1 MAGYSS
7 YSLKSVQKKFGLKTV
22 RKPLFQSVPLVQ
34 PTELLLA
41 TLQRA
46 SKIPIVSEK
55 SRSEWIVAPILLE
68 IKYLNADKMTVLS
81 GENLD
86 VDKEQ
91 SLTGECDFLFV
102 RDPDTE
108 IVISPI
114 FCLVEAEKHDIT
126 GGTGQCIAQ
135 MIGARMLNEQDG
147 IFFPT
152 IYGCVTTGTDWQF
165 MKLEGQLVT
174 LEENLKYI
182 NELPQL
188 LGIFQQI
195 VDSFQ

>member
-7 YSLKSVQKKFGLKTV
+7 YSFKSVKKKFGLKTV
-22 RKPLFQSVPLVQ
+22 RKPLFQALQPVQ
-34 PTELLLA
+34 PSDLLLA

-46 SKIPIVSEK
+46 SKMTIVSEK
-55 SRSEWIVAPILLE
+55 SRSEWIVAPILME
-68 IKYLNADKMTVLS
+68 VKYLNADKMNILS

-86 VDKEQ
+86 VDKDQ
-91 SLTGECDFLFV
+91 SLTGECDFIFI
-102 RDPDTE
+102 RDPDAETVE
-108 IVISPI
+108 SLI
-114 FCLVEAEKHDIT
+114 FCLVEAEKHDLT

-147 IFFPT
+147 VHFPT

-165 MKLEGQLVT
+165 LKLEGQLVT

-188 LGIFQQI
+188 LGVFQQI
-195 VDSFQ
+195 VNAF

>member
-22 RKPLFQSVPLVQ
+22 RKELFQSLQPIQ

-41 TLQRA
+41 VLQRA
-46 SKIPIVSEK
+46 SKMPLISEK
-55 SRSEWIVAPILLE
+55 SRSEWIVAPILME
-68 IKYLNADKMTVLS
+68 IKYLNPHKMTVLS

-108 IVISPI
+108 IVTSPI

-135 MIGARMLNEQDG
+135 MIGARLLNEQDG
-147 IFFPT
+147 VHFPT

-165 MKLEGQLVT
+165 LKLEGQLVT
-174 LEENLKYI
+174 LEEHLKYI
-182 NELPQL
+182 NQLPQL
-188 LGIFQQI
+188 LGIFQEI
-195 VDSFQ
+195 VNAF

>member
-7 YSLKSVQKKFGLKTV
+7 YNLKTVKKKFGLKTV
-22 RKPLFQSVPLVQ
+22 RKPLFQALQPVQ

-46 SKIPIVSEK
+46 SKMTIASEK
-55 SRSEWIVAPILLE
+55 SRSEWIVAPILME
-68 IKYLNADKMTVLS
+68 VKYLNADKMNVLS

-91 SLTGECDFLFV
+91 SLTGECDFIFV

-108 IVISPI
+108 TVESPI
-114 FCLVEAEKHDIT
+114 FCLVEAEKHDLT

-147 IFFPT
+147 IHFPT

-165 MKLEGQLVT
+165 LKLEGQLVT
-174 LEENLKYI
+174 LEENVKYI

-195 VDSFQ
+195 VNAF

>member
-7 YSLKSVQKKFGLKTV
+7 YSFKSVKKKFGLKTV
-22 RKPLFQSVPLVQ
+22 RKRLFQSLQPVQ

-46 SKIPIVSEK
+46 AKMTIASEK
-55 SRSEWIVAPILLE
+55 SRSEWIVAPILME
-68 IKYLNADKMTVLS
+68 VKYLNADKMNILS

-91 SLTGECDFLFV
+91 SLTGECDFIFV
-102 RDPDTE
+102 RDPDMETVE
-108 IVISPI
+108 SPI
-114 FCLVEAEKHDIT
+114 FCLVEAEKNDIT

-135 MIGARMLNEQDG
+135 MIGARMMNEQDG
-147 IFFPT
+147 IHFPT
-152 IYGCVTTGTDWQF
+152 IYGCVTTGSDWQF
-165 MKLEGQLVT
+165 LKLEGQLVT

-188 LGIFQQI
+188 LGFFQQI
-195 VDSFQ
+195 VNAF

>member
-7 YSLKSVQKKFGLKTV
+7 YSFKSVKKKFGLKTV
-22 RKPLFQSVPLVQ
+22 RKELFQSLQPVE

-46 SKIPIVSEK
+46 SKMTIASEK
-55 SRSEWIVAPILLE
+55 SRSEWIVAPILME
-68 IKYLNADKMTVLS
+68 VKYLNADKMNVLS

-86 VDKEQ
+86 VDKDQ
-91 SLTGECDFLFV
+91 SLTGECDFIFV

-108 IVISPI
+108 TVESPI
-114 FCLVEAEKHDIT
+114 FCLVEAEKHDLT

-147 IFFPT
+147 VHFPT

-165 MKLEGQLVT
+165 LKLEGQLVT

-182 NELPQL
+182 NQLPQL

-195 VDSFQ
+195 VNAF

>member
-7 YSLKSVQKKFGLKTV
+7 YSFKSVKKKFGLKTV
-22 RKPLFQSVPLVQ
+22 RKPLFQSLQPVQ

-46 SKIPIVSEK
+46 AKMTIASEK
-55 SRSEWIVAPILLE
+55 SRSEWIVAPILME
-68 IKYLNADKMTVLS
+68 VKYLNADKMNILS

-91 SLTGECDFLFV
+91 SLTGECDFIFV
-102 RDPDTE
+102 RDPDMETVE
-108 IVISPI
+108 SPI
-114 FCLVEAEKHDIT
+114 FCLVEAEKNDIT

-135 MIGARMLNEQDG
+135 MIGARMMNEQDG
-147 IFFPT
+147 VHFPT
-152 IYGCVTTGTDWQF
+152 IYGCVTTGSDWQF
-165 MKLEGQLVT
+165 LKLEGQLVT

-188 LGIFQQI
+188 LGFFQQI
-195 VDSFQ
+195 VNAF

>member
-7 YSLKSVQKKFGLKTV
+7 YSFKSVKKKFGLKTV
-22 RKPLFQSVPLVQ
+22 RKPLFPSLQ
-34 PTELLLA
+34 PIQPSDLLLA

-46 SKIPIVSEK
+46 SKMTIVSEK
-55 SRSEWIVAPILLE
+55 SRSEWIVAPILME
-68 IKYLNADKMTVLS
+68 VKYLNADKMNILS

-91 SLTGECDFLFV
+91 SLTGECDFIFI
-102 RDPDTE
+102 RDPDAETVE
-108 IVISPI
+108 SPI
-114 FCLVEAEKHDIT
+114 FCLVEAEKHDLT

-147 IFFPT
+147 VHFPT
-152 IYGCVTTGTDWQF
+152 IYGCVTTGSDWQF
-165 MKLEGQLVT
+165 LKLEGQLVT

-188 LGIFQQI
+188 LGFFQQI
-195 VDSFQ
+195 VNAF

>member
-7 YSLKSVQKKFGLKTV
+7 YNLKTVKKKFGLKTV
-22 RKPLFQSVPLVQ
+22 RKPLFQALQPVQ

-46 SKIPIVSEK
+46 SKMTIASEK
-55 SRSEWIVAPILLE
+55 SRSEWIVAPILME
-68 IKYLNADKMTVLS
+68 VKYLNADKMNVLS

-91 SLTGECDFLFV
+91 SLTGECDFIFV

-108 IVISPI
+108 TVESPI
-114 FCLVEAEKHDIT
+114 FCLVEAEKHDLT

-147 IFFPT
+147 IHFPT

-165 MKLEGQLVT
+165 LKLEGQLVT
-174 LEENLKYI
+174 LEENIKYI

-195 VDSFQ
+195 VNAF